1 MRSSDWSSDVCS
13 SDLVGRSTAGAILA
27 QAWGDRFAILD
38 GNVKRVLCRHRG
50 IEGWPGLPK
59 VEKTLWEIAQS
70 QLLSQR
76 LADYTQAQ
84 MDFGAPLC
92 TRHDPACVL
101 CPLPRD
107 CVPLATGSV
116 AMLPNPKPR
125 PPPPDPT
132 PQERPTH

>member
-50 IEGWPGLPK
+50 VEGWPGLPK
-59 VEKTLWEIAQS
+59 VEKVLWEIAQS
-70 QLLSQR
+70 QLPSQR

-84 MDFGAPLC
+84 MDFGATLC

-101 CPLPRD
+101 CPLQRD
-107 CVPLATGSV
+107 CVALADRKSTRLNSSHSC
-116 AMLPNPKPR
+116 AYRMPSS
-125 PPPPDPT
+125 D
-132 PQERPTH
+132 

>member
-1 MRSSDWSSDVCS
+1 MRISDCSSDVCS
-13 SDLVGRSTAGAILA
+13 SDLTAGAILA

-50 IEGWPGLPK
+50 IEGWPGLPI
-59 VEKTLWEIAQS
+59 VEKTLWEVAQS
-70 QLLSQR
+70 QLPSQR

-84 MDFGAPLC
+84 MDFGATLC

-107 CVPLATGSV
+107 CVALATRRV
-116 AMLPNPKPR
+116 APLPPPKPGQPHPHSR
-125 PPPPDPT
+125 PHD
-132 PQERPTH
+132 

>member
-50 IEGWPGLPK
+50 TEGWPGLPK
-59 VEKTLWEIAQS
+59 VEKTPWEIAQS
-70 QLLSQR
+70 HLPSQR

-84 MDFGAPLC
+84 MDFCATLC
-92 TRHDPACVL
+92 TPQDPAFVL
-101 CPLPRD
+101 CPLPPD
-107 CVPLATGSV
+107 CLANG
-116 AMLPNPKPR
+116 R
-125 PPPPDPT
+125 PSCKG
-132 PQERPTH
+132 